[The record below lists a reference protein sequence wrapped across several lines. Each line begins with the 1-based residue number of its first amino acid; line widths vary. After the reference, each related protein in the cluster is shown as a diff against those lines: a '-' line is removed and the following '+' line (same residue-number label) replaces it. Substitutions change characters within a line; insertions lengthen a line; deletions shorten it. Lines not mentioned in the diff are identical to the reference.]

1 MSNFA
6 HFMTNGAAALPTMRS
21 VVLTRADVPV
31 VRRSGN
37 LDAWIESHAKI
48 KPISAGS
55 KSSASYLKENRDIR
69 GRR

>member
-1 MSNFA
+1 MMNP
-6 HFMTNGAAALPTMRS
+6 AAPSPKMRS

-37 LDAWIESHAKI
+37 LEAWIESHAKI
-48 KPISAGS
+48 TPISAGS
-55 KSSASYLKENRDIR
+55 KSSASYLKENRDVR